1 MKRLISLIIKEFI
14 ELRRDKLTFLSIII
28 VPSLLLFIYGYA
40 ISLDLKEL
48 KIIIYDGDKSNL
60 SREFIKVL
68 DSIEYFKL
76 IKVIDNFQEID
87 DFIQNGKATAA
98 IAIYPDF
105 SKKLI
110 RNEIANVLIIL
121 DGSDAQSSQ
130 GALYYLTGFINHFQ
144 NKFQKEIL
152 QKYSITISKI
162 NTETRIWYNPLLESS
177 RYLIPG
183 LIAFVLMMLAVII
196 TSLSL
201 VKEKEIGTIEHLI
214 ISPLSPKEIVVGKII
229 PYFFLSLFASF
240 LMIKVAEIFFHLP
253 FIGSLFLLFIAMIL
267 FLLAA
272 LGLGLFI
279 SAISDTQQIAF
290 TISIFTSLLPT
301 MLLSNFI
308 FPINSMPKI
317 IQWITIIIPAKYF
330 IEINRSIM
338 LKGTSFPLLWKDY
351 LALFIFCIVFISAG
365 IIKISKGGLIKYYYK

>member
-1 MKRLISLIIKEFI
+1 MKKLISLTIKEFL
-14 ELRRDKLTFLSIII
+14 ELKRDKLTFFSIIF
-28 VPSLLLFIYGYA
+28 VPSLLLFVYGYA

-48 KIIIYDGDKSNL
+48 KLIIYDGDKSNL
-60 SREFIKVL
+60 SREFIKSL

-76 IKVIDNFQEID
+76 IKVIENFNEID
-87 DFIQNGKATAA
+87 DYIQNGRATAA
-98 IAIYPDF
+98 LAIYPKF
-105 SKKLI
+105 SKKLKA
-110 RNEIANVLIIL
+110 NKIANVLIIL
-121 DGSDAQSSQ
+121 DGSNAQSSQ
-130 GALYYLTGFINHFQ
+130 GALYYLNGIINHYQ

-152 QKYSITISKI
+152 QKYSFKI
-162 NTETRIWYNPLLESS
+162 GRIDMRARIWYNPLLESS

-183 LIAFVLMMLAVII
+183 LIAFVLMMVAVII

-201 VKEKEIGTIEHLI
+201 VKEKEVGTIEHLI

-229 PYFFLSLFASF
+229 PYFFLSLLASS

-253 FIGSLFLLFIAMIL
+253 FIGSLFLLLIAIIL

-279 SAISDTQQIAF
+279 SAISDTQEIAF

-317 IQWITIIIPAKYF
+317 IQWITTIIPAKYF
-330 IEINRSIM
+330 IEITRSIM
-338 LKGTSFPLLWKDY
+338 LKGTSFSLIWKDY

-365 IIKISKGGLIKYYYK
+365 IAKISKGGLITYK